1 LKTGREPCARA
12 HPRDYVAEVDADP
25 ELDPLVR
32 RDSGVGLG
40 HSPLDLNS
48 ATDGGNHAGELRQQA
63 VAGVL
68 YDTAPVLLDLRIDQ
82 LPRPAPDTFRFNLLY
97 GARRF
102 VRLFFTRLG

>member
-1 LKTGREPCARA
+1 MPTRNSIRLSGETAA
-12 HPRDYVAEVDADP
+12 LASAIPRWTSTAQRTAATT
-25 ELDPLVR
+25 
-32 RDSGVGLG
+32 LG
-40 HSPLDLNS
+40 NS
-48 ATDGGNHAGELRQQA
+48 ASKPSP
-63 VAGVL
+63 VVL